1 MALRID
7 FNSDLGES
15 YSVYEYGEGEEV
27 MQYISSANVACGW
40 HGGDPLVMRKT
51 VRLAKQRG
59 VGVGAHPS
67 YPDLLGFG
75 RRVIPLT
82 YEETRDYCVYQI
94 GALWAFCKAEG
105 VRLQHVKPHGAF
117 YNSLVKD
124 PQNAKAVAEAMAEID
139 PNLIMLA
146 LPGSELDKAARAV
159 GLRVAREAF
168 ADRAYNDDG
177 TLVSR
182 SVPGSVIGDPE
193 VAAQRFV
200 DFCKGRVI
208 SITGKD
214 LRLEVDSICLHSDT
228 KGAARHAKAIFER
241 CKKEGVQIMPMAELV
256 K

>member
-1 MALRID
+1 MASRID
-7 FNSDLGES
+7 FNSDIGES
-15 YSVYEYGEGEEV
+15 YSVYEYGETPEILKYV
-27 MQYISSANVACGW
+27 SSANVACGW

-51 VRLAKQRG
+51 VRLAKERG
-59 VGVGAHPS
+59 VGVGAHPG

-82 YEETRDYCVYQI
+82 YEETRDYCLYQI

-105 VRLQHVKPHGAF
+105 VPLQHVKPHGAF

-124 PQNAKAVAEAMAEID
+124 PQNAKAVAEAMVEID
-139 PNLIMLA
+139 PHLIMLA
-146 LPGSELDKAARAV
+146 LPDSELDKAARAA

-182 SVPGSVIGDPE
+182 SIPGSVILDPN

-200 DFCKGRVI
+200 DFCRGKVTT
-208 SITGKD
+208 ITGKV
-214 LRLEVDSICLHSDT
+214 LQLELDSICLHSDT
-228 KGAARHAKAIFER
+228 KGAAGHAKAIHER
-241 CKKEGVQIMPMAELV
+241 CQKEGIQLVKMTELV

>member
-15 YSVYEYGEGEEV
+15 YSVYEYGENEEI

-40 HGGDPLVMRKT
+40 HGGDPLVLRKT
-51 VRLAKQRG
+51 VQMAKARG
-59 VGVGAHPS
+59 VGIGAHPS
-67 YPDLLGFG
+67 YPDRMGFG

-82 YEETRDYCVYQI
+82 YEETRDYIVYQI

-105 VRLQHVKPHGAF
+105 VPLQHVKLHGAF
-117 YNSLVKD
+117 YNALVKD
-124 PQNAKAVAEAMAEID
+124 PELAKAAGEAMVEID

-182 SVPGSVIGDPE
+182 KISGSVITDPQ

-200 DFCKGRVI
+200 DFCHGKVI
-208 SITGKD
+208 TITGKE
-214 LRLEVDSICLHSDT
+214 LKLQVDSICLHSDT
-228 KGAARHAKAIFER
+228 VGATGHAKAIYER
-241 CKKEGVQIMPMAELV
+241 CQREGIQLVRMAELV

>member
-15 YSVYEYGEGEEV
+15 FSVYQYGEGEEI

-40 HGGDPLVMRKT
+40 HGGDPLEMRRT
-51 VRLAKQRG
+51 VRLAKRRG
-59 VGVGAHPS
+59 VAVGAHPG

-75 RRVIPLT
+75 RRVIPLS
-82 YEETRDYCVYQI
+82 YDETRDYCAYQI
-94 GALWAFCKAEG
+94 GALWAFCKAESAP
-105 VRLQHVKPHGAF
+105 LQHVKLHGAF
-117 YNSLVKD
+117 YNTLVKD
-124 PQNAKAVAEAMAEID
+124 PELAKAAAEAMVEID

-146 LPGSELDKAARAV
+146 LPGSELDRAARAV

-182 SVPGSVIGDPE
+182 SVPGSVITDPE

-200 DFCKGRVI
+200 DFCKGKVI
-208 SITGKD
+208 TITGKD
-214 LRLEVDSICLHSDT
+214 LKLEVDSICLHSDT
-228 KGAARHAKAIFER
+228 KGASRHAKAIYER
-241 CKKEGVQIMPMAELV
+241 CQKEGIALVRMADIV

>member
-1 MALRID
+1 MGRRID

-15 YSVYEYGEGEEV
+15 FSVYHYGEGEEI
-27 MQYISSANVACGW
+27 MPYISSANVACGW
-40 HGGDPLVMRKT
+40 HGGDPLVMRQT

-59 VGVGAHPS
+59 VAVGAHPS
-67 YPDLLGFG
+67 YPDRLGFG
-75 RRVIPLT
+75 RRIIPLT
-82 YEETRDYCVYQI
+82 YEETRDYCAYQI

-105 VRLQHVKPHGAF
+105 IPLQHVKLHGAF
-117 YNSLVKD
+117 YNALVKD
-124 PQNAKAVAEAMAEID
+124 PELAKAAAEAMVEID

-146 LPGSELDKAARAV
+146 LPGSELDRAARAV

-182 SVPGSVIGDPE
+182 SIPGSVIADPE

-200 DFCKGRVI
+200 DFCHGKVVT
-208 SITGKD
+208 ITGKE

-228 KGAARHAKAIFER
+228 KGSARHARAIHER
-241 CKKEGVQIMPMAELV
+241 CRKEGIELV
-256 K
+256 PMRELVR

>member
-15 YSVYEYGEGEEV
+15 YSVYEYGENEEI
-27 MQYISSANVACGW
+27 MKYISSANVACGW

-51 VRLAKQRG
+51 VRMAKSRR

-67 YPDLLGFG
+67 YPDQLGFG
-75 RRVIPLT
+75 RRVIPLS

-105 VRLQHVKPHGAF
+105 VPLQHVKPHGAF
-117 YNSLVKD
+117 YNVLVKD
-124 PQNAKAVAEAMAEID
+124 PEGAKAVAEAMVEVD
-139 PNLIMLA
+139 PKLIMLA

-182 SVPGSVIGDPE
+182 QIPGSVIADPL

-200 DFCKGRVI
+200 DFCKGKVFT
-208 SITGKD
+208 ITGKE
-214 LRLEVDSICLHSDT
+214 LKLEVDSICLHSDT
-228 KGAARHAKAIFER
+228 EGAPGHAKAIFER
-241 CKKEGVQIMPMAELV
+241 CEKEGIEIVPMAEIV
-256 K
+256 T

>member
-15 YSVYEYGEGEEV
+15 YSVYEYGEGEEI
-27 MQYISSANVACGW
+27 MEYISSANVACGW
-40 HGGDPLVMRKT
+40 HGGDPLVMRRT

-82 YEETRDYCVYQI
+82 YEETRDYCVYQM
-94 GALWAFCKAEG
+94 GALWAFCRAEG

-139 PNLIMLA
+139 RSLIMLA

-182 SVPGSVIGDPE
+182 SLPGSVIGDPE

-208 SITGKD
+208 TITGKE

-228 KGAARHAKAIFER
+228 KGAAGHAKAIFER
-241 CKKEGVQIMPMAELV
+241 CKKEGIQIVPMAELV

>member
-15 YSVYEYGEGEEV
+15 YSVYEYGEGDEI

-40 HGGDPLVMRKT
+40 HGGDPLVMRRT
-51 VRLAKQRG
+51 VRTAKGRS
-59 VGVGAHPS
+59 VAVGAHPG

-75 RRVIPLT
+75 RRPIPLT

-94 GALWAFCKAEG
+94 GALSAFCKAEG
-105 VRLQHVKPHGAF
+105 TPLQHVKPHGAF

-124 PQNAKAVAEAMAEID
+124 PENARAVAEAMAEID

-182 SVPGSVIGDPE
+182 KMPGSVITDPQ

-200 DFCKGRVI
+200 DFCRGRVI
-208 SITGKD
+208 TISGKE
-214 LRLEVDSICLHSDT
+214 LKLEVDSICLHSDT
-228 KGAARHAKAIFER
+228 KGAAAHARAISER
-241 CKKEGVQIMPMAELV
+241 CRQEGIELVPMRELV

>member
-15 YSVYEYGEGEEV
+15 FSVYEYGEGEEI

-40 HGGDPLVMRKT
+40 HGGDALVMRKT

-59 VGVGAHPS
+59 VAVGAHPG

-82 YEETRDYCVYQI
+82 YEEVRDYCAYQI
-94 GALWAFCKAEG
+94 GALWAFCKAER
-105 VRLQHVKPHGAF
+105 VPLQHVKLHGAF
-117 YNSLVKD
+117 YNAMVKD
-124 PQNAKAVAEAMAEID
+124 PQNAKAAAEAMAEID

-146 LPGSELDKAARAV
+146 LPGSELDRAARAV

-182 SVPGSVIGDPE
+182 SLPGSVITDPE

-200 DFCKGRVI
+200 DFCRGRVI
-208 SITGKD
+208 TITGKE

-228 KGAARHAKAIFER
+228 RGASRHAKAIYER
-241 CKKEGVQIMPMAELV
+241 CRKEGIELVRMAELV

>member
-15 YSVYEYGEGEEV
+15 YGVYEYGENEKI

-51 VRLAKQRG
+51 VRMAKQKG

-67 YPDLLGFG
+67 YPDQMGFG
-75 RRVIPLT
+75 RRIIPLT
-82 YEETRDYCVYQI
+82 YEEARDYCVYQI

-105 VRLQHVKPHGAF
+105 VPLQHVKAHGAF
-117 YNSLVKD
+117 YNAAVKD
-124 PQNAKAVAEAMAEID
+124 PEIAKAIAEAMAEVD

-182 SVPGSVIGDPE
+182 KMPGSVIADPQ

-208 SITGKD
+208 TITGKE
-214 LRLEVDSICLHSDT
+214 LKLEVDSICLHSDT
-228 KGAARHAKAIFER
+228 AGAPGHAKAIFER
-241 CKKEGVQIMPMAELV
+241 CQKEGIVLVRMAELV

>member
-1 MALRID
+1 MALRMD

-40 HGGDPLVMRKT
+40 HGGDPLVMRRT

-59 VGVGAHPS
+59 VGIGAHPS

-105 VRLQHVKPHGAF
+105 VRLQHVKPHGAL

-139 PNLIMLA
+139 LNLIMLA

-182 SVPGSVIGDPE
+182 SIPGSVIGDPE

-208 SITGKD
+208 TITGKE

-241 CKKEGVQIMPMAELV
+241 CKKEGVQIVPMAELV

>member
-1 MALRID
+1 
-7 FNSDLGES
+7 
-15 YSVYEYGEGEEV
+15 
-27 MQYISSANVACGW
+27 
-40 HGGDPLVMRKT
+40 
-51 VRLAKQRG
+51 

-82 YEETRDYCVYQI
+82 YEETRDYCVYQM
-94 GALWAFCKAEG
+94 GALWAFCRAEG

-139 PNLIMLA
+139 RSLIMLA

-182 SVPGSVIGDPE
+182 SLPGSVIGDPE

-208 SITGKD
+208 TITGKE

-228 KGAARHAKAIFER
+228 KGAAGHAKAIFER
-241 CKKEGVQIMPMAELV
+241 CKKEGIQIVPMAELV